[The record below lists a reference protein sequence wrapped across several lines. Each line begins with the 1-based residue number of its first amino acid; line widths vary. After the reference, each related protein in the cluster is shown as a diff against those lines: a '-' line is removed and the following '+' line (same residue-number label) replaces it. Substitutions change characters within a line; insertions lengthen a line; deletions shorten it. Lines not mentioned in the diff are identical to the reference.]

1 MILEKIIHQKKEE
14 VIKAKESISLEEL
27 KEKAS
32 FVSELRGFK
41 QAISKSGKLNLIAEI
56 KKASPSKGLLREN
69 FNPVEIA
76 EIYQA
81 SGADCLSVL
90 TDKEFFQGD
99 LDYLQA
105 VRQVVTLPILRKD
118 FIIDQYQIYESII
131 AGADAIL
138 LISQLLSS
146 EQMHEFYQ
154 ICQELNLDVLCE
166 VHSEEDLD
174 KALKADYEI
183 IGINNRNLQTFQ
195 EDLAVTANLIKR
207 VPEGKVVVSESAIKT
222 HLDIKHLESLGV
234 RAVLIGEA
242 FMRSENIEAKVREV
256 MGGV

>member
-1 MILEKIIHQKKEE
+1 MILEKIILKKREE
-14 VIKAKESISLEEL
+14 IKEAKSKLSLEEL
-27 KEKAS
+27 IDRVAS
-32 FVSELRGFK
+32 FGELRGFK
-41 QAISKSGKLNLIAEI
+41 EAISKNGKLNLIAEI

-90 TDKEFFQGD
+90 TDKAFFQGD
-99 LDYLQA
+99 LNYLKA
-105 VRQVVTLPILRKD
+105 VRQVTTLPILRKD
-118 FIIDQYQIYESII
+118 FIIDKYQIYESLMS
-131 AGADAIL
+131 GADAIL
-138 LISQLLSS
+138 LISQLLSAD
-146 EQMHEFYQ
+146 QLHEFYQ

-166 VHSEEDLD
+166 VHNEEDLD
-174 KALKADYEI
+174 KALKANYEI

-195 EDLAVTANLIKR
+195 EDLEVTTNLIKR
-207 VPEGKVVVSESAIKT
+207 IPQEKVVVSESAIKT

-256 MGGV
+256 MGDA